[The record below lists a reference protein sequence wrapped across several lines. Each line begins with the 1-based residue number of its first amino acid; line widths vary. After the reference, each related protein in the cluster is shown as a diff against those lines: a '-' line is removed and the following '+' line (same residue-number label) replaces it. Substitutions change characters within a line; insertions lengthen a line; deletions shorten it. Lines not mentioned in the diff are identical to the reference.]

1 MGPIETAVR
10 GDVAALGELLGTEK
24 TLAELAYRVAQELDD
39 GGGPEGRQMAALS
52 RELRL
57 ALQQLTDGHAGGT
70 DDVFGDLG
78 APD

>member
-10 GDVAALGELLGTEK
+10 ADVAALGELLGTEK
-24 TLAELAYRVAQELDD
+24 TLAELSYRVARELDF

-57 ALQQLTDGHAGGT
+57 ALQQLTDGHAGGS

>member
-1 MGPIETAVR
+1 MGPIEAAVR
-10 GDVAALGELLGTEK
+10 RDIAAMGELIGTEN
-24 TLAELAYRVAQELDD
+24 TLAELAYRVAQEVDE
-39 GGGPEGRQMAALS
+39 GASEGRQMAALS

-57 ALQQLTDGHAGGT
+57 ALQQLNEGHAGGT

>member
-1 MGPIETAVR
+1 MGPIERQVR
-10 GDVAALGELLGTEK
+10 ADLADLGELLGTERS
-24 TLAELAYRVAQELDD
+24 LAELAYRVARELDE

-57 ALQQLTDGHAGGT
+57 ALQQLSDGHSGGA
-70 DDVFGDLG
+70 DDGFGDLG